1 MENKSVIFKPYGEKS
16 TIVIKGTLTGKV
28 YQVGEH
34 SHYKTHKVIEV
45 LNEDGRIN
53 DAFEDE
59 IFFEDDE
66 LESDKIYTEEVMF
79 KLMNEY
85 TNDVLMG
92 GCNLKAKEWFN
103 KFKK

>member
-34 SHYKTHKVIEV
+34 SHYKKHKVIEV
-45 LNEDGRIN
+45 LDEDGRIN
-53 DAFEDE
+53 DAFENE
-59 IFFEDDE
+59 MFFEDDE

-85 TNDVLMG
+85 ADDVLMG